1 MFLAPETKYVWNI
14 EIFGVLQEHMAFK
27 DVNDSKQVLDCSH
40 FCKMIE
46 GKIISAMIPKTWKKS
61 LNGGVVKPT
70 KLRFCNECTDKR
82 TCIRCNSQ
90 IKETKEFEVNLNE
103 LKRQPLNQFVHM
115 LPYFKE

>member
-1 MFLAPETKYVWNI
+1 
-14 EIFGVLQEHMAFK
+14 MAFK
-27 DVNDSKQVLDCSH
+27 NVNDSKRVLDCSH

-90 IKETKEFEVNLNE
+90 IKETKEFEVYLNE
-103 LKRQPLNQFVHM
+103 SKRQPLNQFVHM